1 MKKFFKDKVVIVTG
15 ASSGIGKALAF
26 EFARNGSI
34 VVLAARSEDKIAE
47 IEKQIRDNGMKA
59 MAVKT
64 DVTSRED
71 CRILIEKSV
80 KEFGGIDILVNNA
93 GISMKALFHETDIKV
108 LQRVMDVNF
117 WGSVHCAQFA
127 LPYLIE
133 RKGTLVG
140 ISSIGGFHG
149 LPGRAGYS
157 ASKSALHGLYESIR
171 VENIKKGLNVLI
183 FAPGFTASEIRKNAL
198 LADGSIQGGSP
209 RNEEKLVQPEYVAQ
223 KILKSILRK
232 NKYKIMT
239 IEGYLTVLLKVFL
252 PNLVDRGYYN
262 EFAKEPD
269 NILK

>member
-15 ASSGIGKALAF
+15 ASSGIGKSLAF
-26 EFARNGSI
+26 EFARNGSK
-34 VVLAARSEDKIAE
+34 VVLAARSESKIAE
-47 IEKQIRDNGMKA
+47 IEKQIRTSGAEA
-59 MAVKT
+59 MAVRT
-64 DVTSRED
+64 DVTVRDD
-71 CRILIEKSV
+71 CRNLIDKTV
-80 KEFGGIDILVNNA
+80 KEYGGIDILINNA

-127 LPYLIE
+127 LPYLIQ

-149 LPGRAGYS
+149 LPGRSGYS

-171 VENIKKGLNVLI
+171 VENIKNGLNVLI

-198 LADGSIQGGSP
+198 LADGSVQGESP
-209 RNEEKLVQPEYVAQ
+209 RKEENLVSPEYVAK
-223 KILKSILRK
+223 KILKSIIRK
-232 NKYKIMT
+232 KKYKIMT
-239 IEGYLTVLLKVFL
+239 LEGYLTVLLKVFL
-252 PNLVDRGYYN
+252 PGLVDRGYYN